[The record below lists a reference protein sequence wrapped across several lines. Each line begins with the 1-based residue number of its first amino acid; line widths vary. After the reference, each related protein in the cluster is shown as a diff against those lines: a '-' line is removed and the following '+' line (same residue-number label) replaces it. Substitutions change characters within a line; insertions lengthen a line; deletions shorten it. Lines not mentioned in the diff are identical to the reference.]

1 MHPPVAQLCP
11 RFQAAMDVL
20 GRPWTGL
27 ILMTLADAP
36 LGFCELAGRIEI
48 IGDRMLA
55 SRLKDLE
62 ARGIVERL
70 VISEAPLRVAYR
82 LTERGAGFIPVARA
96 LEAWG
101 GALMSAPAPTGS
113 ADSTEP
119 AR

>member
-1 MHPPVAQLCP
+1 
-11 RFQAAMDVL
+11 MDVL

-27 ILMTLADAP
+27 ILMTLADGP
-36 LGFCELAGRIEI
+36 LGFCELAGRIEA

-55 SRLKDLE
+55 ARLKDLE

-70 VISEAPLRVAYR
+70 VLSETPLRVAYR
-82 LTERGAGFIPVARA
+82 MTERGAGFVPVARA

-101 GALMSAPAPTGS
+101 GALMAVEAPTAPADS
-113 ADSTEP
+113 AGT